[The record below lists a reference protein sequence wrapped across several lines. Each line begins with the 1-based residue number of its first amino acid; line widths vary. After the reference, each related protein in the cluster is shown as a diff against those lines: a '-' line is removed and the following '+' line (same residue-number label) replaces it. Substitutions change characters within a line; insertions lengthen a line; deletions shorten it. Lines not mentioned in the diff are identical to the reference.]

1 MVAGILDFRFRSFS
15 LSARTDSSD
24 PKFFLSS
31 LRCRSVKK
39 QTEITNS
46 IKTLCVYELISAI
59 KCYVMVY
66 LYIVYMVSSHSIRR
80 KTGLI
85 K

>member
-31 LRCRSVKK
+31 LRCRSVKMRRRS
-39 QTEITNS
+39 EIQL
-46 IKTLCVYELISAI
+46 KYR
-59 KCYVMVY
+59 
-66 LYIVYMVSSHSIRR
+66 VYMNLLVYYKMERYGVYGKFSQH
-80 KTGLI
+80 
-85 K
+85 